1 MNCAGELSRWSQRPQ
16 HYDGTL
22 CALVRAGVRLLFSS
36 GQEETAALLRD
47 LALVEQR
54 KSAAIR
60 APTEPQGHRRDL
72 LSFYLSIP
80 RLSYPAALNLCH
92 HFDSLRNMANR

>member
-1 MNCAGELSRWSQRPQ
+1 MQRPQ

-22 CALVRAGVRLLFSS
+22 SALVQAGVRLLFSS
-36 GQEETAALLRD
+36 CQEETAALLRD

-60 APTEPQGHRRDL
+60 VPTEPQGHRRDL
-72 LSFYLSIP
+72 LNFYLSIP
-80 RLSYPAALNLCH
+80 RLSYPAALNMCH